1 MSDFDKGG
9 KNFEMFGDF
18 YRLCKKYWEPTEAD
32 RSDQGFWD
40 QMISDFRKFMNR
52 HGTVGDE
59 TLIRLSAVII
69 TRADDIARNN
79 TIICEAKSV
88 KMVEALL
95 KAVS

>member
-18 YRLCKKYWEPTEAD
+18 YRLCKKYWQPTRAQAD
-32 RSDQGFWD
+32 DSAFWD
-40 QMISDFRKFMNR
+40 RMVSDFREFMNKY
-52 HGTVGDE
+52 GMVGDE
-59 TLIRLSAVII
+59 TVIRLSAVII
-69 TRADDIARNN
+69 TRADDIARHN